1 MTEPDFASSTQPLP
15 AIRLGLLRRI
25 LATADAEAEMV
36 ARDPILLRALARE
49 REIGYAI
56 VSVARQLSIVIIA
69 CLLPF
74 MNFGLDMLYYDALL
88 LLFWV
93 SGVLQ
98 MRCRSIGRTWVSVGL
113 ILTDVVLITIIA
125 LVPNPFAPD
134 MMPAALGYRWNV
146 FNHFFLI
153 LAFAVLCYSWRT
165 VWSLGVAVAVIWL
178 GATALVALFGHQI
191 PMLTAAAKETAR
203 LVGRADL
210 QAFLDLNG
218 VQWSQRIQE
227 IVIFIIVAAALT
239 LKGWRSNQLLFQQAR
254 AAAERANLSRYF
266 SPTIVERLASQPEA
280 LTQPASHEIAV
291 LFADLV
297 GFTEL
302 AERLPEGEVLAMLR
316 LYYAEIER
324 VVFEHGGTLDKF
336 LGDGVMATF
345 GTPMPGQVDAANA
358 VRAARAIV
366 TAIDGIGEGLHVV
379 VGAHY
384 GRAIVGNVGP
394 DRRLEFAVLG
404 DTVNV
409 ASRLE
414 SEARPLQ
421 ARIVLSDK
429 LVNVAQAQGMSQEA
443 LAGFV
448 PCPGLM
454 LRGRQASVDAW
465 CLRL

>member
-1 MTEPDFASSTQPLP
+1 MPEPDFVSSAQPLP
-15 AIRLGLLRRI
+15 AIRFGLLRRI
-25 LATADAEAEMV
+25 LASADAEAKMV
-36 ARDPILLRALARE
+36 ARDPVLLRALARE
-49 REIGYAI
+49 REIGHAI
-56 VSVARQLSIVIIA
+56 VSVSRQLAVVTIA

-88 LLFWV
+88 LLFWG

-98 MRCRSIGRTWVSVGL
+98 TRFRSIGRAWVSVGL
-113 ILTDVVLITIIA
+113 ILFDIVIITVIA
-125 LVPNPFAPD
+125 VVPNPFVTD

-146 FNHFFLI
+146 FNHFFLL

-178 GATALVALFGHQI
+178 AATALVALFGHQI

-203 LVGRADL
+203 LVGRVDL

-218 VQWSQRIQE
+218 VQWSQRAQE

-239 LKGWRSNQLLFQQAR
+239 LKGWRSNQLLFQQAW

-266 SPTIVERLASQPEA
+266 PPTIVERLASQPEA
-280 LTQPASHEIAV
+280 LTHPASHDIAV

-302 AERLPEGEVLAMLR
+302 AERLPEGEVLALLR
-316 LYYAEIER
+316 RYYAEIEC

-336 LGDGVMATF
+336 LGDGVMVTF
-345 GTPMPGQVDAANA
+345 GTPMPGTTDAANA
-358 VRAARAIV
+358 IRAARAIV
-366 TAIDGIGEGLHVV
+366 TAIDAIGEGLHVV

-414 SEARPLQ
+414 SVTRELS
-421 ARIVLSDK
+421 ARIVLSST
-429 LVNVAQAQGMSQEA
+429 LVDTARAQGLAQEA
-443 LAGFV
+443 LEGFV

-454 LRGRQASVDAW
+454 LRGRHASVDAW
-465 CLRL
+465 CLRP

>member
-1 MTEPDFASSTQPLP
+1 MTDPDFVSSVHNVP
-15 AIRLGLLRRI
+15 AIRFGFLRRI
-25 LATADAEAEMV
+25 LASADAEAEMV
-36 ARDPILLRALARE
+36 ARDPVLMRALARE
-49 REIGYAI
+49 REIGHSI
-56 VSVARQLSIVIIA
+56 VSVSRQLAVVVIA

-88 LLFWV
+88 LLFWG

-98 MRCRSIGRTWVSVGL
+98 TRFRSIGRTWVSVGL
-113 ILTDVVLITIIA
+113 ILFDIVLITVIA
-125 LVPNPFAPD
+125 LVPNPFEAE

-146 FNHFFLI
+146 FNHFFLL

-165 VWSLGVAVAVIWL
+165 VWSLGLAVSAIWL
-178 GATALVALFGHQI
+178 VATALVAIFGHEI

-218 VQWSQRIQE
+218 VQWSQRFQE

-239 LKGWRSNQLLFQQAR
+239 LKGWRSNQLLFHQAR
-254 AAAERANLSRYF
+254 AAAERSNLSRYF

-302 AERLPEGEVLAMLR
+302 TERMPEGEVLALLR
-316 LYYAEIER
+316 RYYAAIEC

-345 GTPMPGQVDAANA
+345 GTPLPGQVDAANA
-358 VRAARAIV
+358 IRAARAIV
-366 TAIDGIGEGLHVV
+366 TAIDEMGEGLHVV
-379 VGAHY
+379 VGAHF

-414 SEARPLQ
+414 TVTRDLS
-421 ARIVLSDK
+421 ARIVLSDT
-429 LVNVAQAQGMSQEA
+429 LVDKALAQGLPQDA

-448 PCPGLM
+448 PFPGLM
-454 LRGRQASVDAW
+454 LRGRHASVDVW
-465 CLRL
+465 CLRS